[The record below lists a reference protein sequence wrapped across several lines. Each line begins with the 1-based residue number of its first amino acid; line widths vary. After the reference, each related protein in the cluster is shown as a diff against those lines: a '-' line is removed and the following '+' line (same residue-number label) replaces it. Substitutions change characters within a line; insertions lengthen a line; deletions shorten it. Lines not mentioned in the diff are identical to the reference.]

1 MTQERKDQL
10 YDQMIAWICE
20 HIPNDEELFLTLHG
34 HFGMTKEELH
44 DHCIESLDAFFHEND
59 PKTLLKQKV
68 MANYEEFKARWLQM
82 EPIDMIEQC
91 DQIEGVTRMMQEL
104 PSAVSD
110 EDALYLL
117 RFKNPL
123 EVVSD
128 EWIGRN
134 GMESLVVDDEMSHL
148 LWALQDHGEVEQFYE
163 MEPEFSDEDENEA
176 PTLSM

>member
-1 MTQERKDQL
+1 
-10 YDQMIAWICE
+10 
-20 HIPNDEELFLTLHG
+20 
-34 HFGMTKEELH
+34 
-44 DHCIESLDAFFHEND
+44 
-59 PKTLLKQKV
+59 
-68 MANYEEFKARWLQM
+68 
-82 EPIDMIEQC
+82 
-91 DQIEGVTRMMQEL
+91 MMQEL

-128 EWIGRN
+128 EWIRRN

-148 LWALQDHGEVEQFYE
+148 LWTLQDHGDAEQFYE
-163 MEPEFSDEDENEA
+163 MEPEFSDEDEA

>member
-20 HIPNDEELFLTLHG
+20 HISNDEDLFLTLHG

-44 DHCIESLDAFFHEND
+44 DHCIESLDAFFPEND

-68 MANYEEFKARWLQM
+68 MANYEEFKAKWLRM
-82 EPIDMIEQC
+82 EPNDLIEQC
-91 DQIEGVTRMMQEL
+91 AQIEGITRMVQTL
-104 PSAVSD
+104 PSSVSD
-110 EDALYLL
+110 EDAQYLL

-128 EWIGRN
+128 EWISRN
-134 GMESLVVDDEMSHL
+134 GIDAFVVDDEMSHL
-148 LWALQDHGEVEQFYE
+148 LWALRDRGDAEQFYE
-163 MEPEFSDEDENEA
+163 MEPEFSDEDEA